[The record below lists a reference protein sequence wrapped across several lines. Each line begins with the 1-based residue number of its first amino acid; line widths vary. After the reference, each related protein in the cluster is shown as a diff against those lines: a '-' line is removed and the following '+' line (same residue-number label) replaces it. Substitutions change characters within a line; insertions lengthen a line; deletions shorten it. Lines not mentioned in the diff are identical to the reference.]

1 MNESSR
7 IAHEFRRAVLGVAL
21 LTTAAAA
28 QGTTRVS
35 VGASGAE
42 ANDASFCS
50 SAVVSA
56 DGRLVAFVS
65 DATNLVAGDSNGSM
79 DAFVHDRSTGTTER
93 VSVDSAGAQTFNS
106 SSIDG
111 IAISS
116 DGRFVAF
123 ASNGSTLVAND
134 MNAGFDIFV
143 RDRVAGTTERV
154 SIDSAGVEGDSDS
167 FFPQLS
173 ADGRIVAFV
182 SYATNL
188 DPTDSNG
195 TTDVYVHD
203 RTTGLTTR
211 VSKGIAG
218 ADARDHC
225 NLDALSADGNVVAF
239 ESYAD
244 NLVIGDHNAANDIF
258 VHERATAVTS
268 RVNVDSAGAEAI
280 GDSEGASL
288 STDGQ
293 VVAFASAAQNLVAG
307 DTNGGSDVFIHDR
320 STGSTERV
328 SVDTSGAQAD
338 ADSTAPSISADGQV
352 VAFRSDAT
360 DLVAG
365 DTNGTRDIFVHHRS
379 IGSTVRASVDSAG
392 AQGNGRCYTASL
404 AGDGRAVA
412 FYGGATNLVAGDTNA
427 TFDVFVHELC
437 IDATWSNY
445 GAGFPGTNGIPTLVA
460 QADPLLGTTL
470 AIDLGSSS
478 NTTTLAWLLVG
489 TASTQVPMT
498 KGGDL
503 LVVIDFALVLTL
515 PSGGTTIVADV
526 ADDHALC
533 GVEFFAQALELD
545 AGAAK
550 GVSSTPGLR
559 LLLGR

>member
-1 MNESSR
+1 MNESNGLAR
-7 IAHEFRRAVLGVAL
+7 ELGRAVLGVTL
-21 LTTAAAA
+21 LAASAVA
-28 QGTTRVS
+28 QETTRVS

-42 ANDASFCS
+42 ANGASSCS
-50 SAVVSA
+50 SAVISA

-79 DAFVHDRSTGTTER
+79 DAFVHDRATGTTER
-93 VSVDSAGAQTFNS
+93 VSVDSAGAQTLNS

-134 MNAGFDIFV
+134 TNGGFDIFV
-143 RDRVAGTTERV
+143 RDRMAGTTERV
-154 SIDSAGVEGDSDS
+154 SIDSAGVEGDAGS

-173 ADGRIVAFV
+173 ADGQVVAFA

-195 TTDVYVHD
+195 TTDVFVHD
-203 RTTGLTTR
+203 RTTGITTR

-225 NLDALSADGNVVAF
+225 SLAALSADGNVVAF

-244 NLVIGDHNAANDIF
+244 NLVGGDHNAANDIF
-258 VHERATAVTS
+258 VLDRATAVTS

-293 VVAFASAAQNLVAG
+293 VIAFASDAQNLVAG
-307 DTNGGSDVFIHDR
+307 DTNGGGDVFVHDR
-320 STGSTERV
+320 STGRTERV
-328 SVDTSGAQAD
+328 SVGANGAQAD
-338 ADSTAPSISADGQV
+338 ADSTAPSMSADGQV

-360 DLVAG
+360 NLVAG
-365 DTNGTRDIFVHHRS
+365 DTNGTRDIFVHDRS
-379 IGSTVRASVDSAG
+379 NGITGRASVDATG
-392 AQGNGRCYTASL
+392 AQGNGKCYTASL
-404 AGDGRAVA
+404 AADGRAVA
-412 FYGGATNLVAGDTNA
+412 FYSGASNLVAGDTNA
-427 TFDVFVHELC
+427 TLDVFVHELC
-437 IDATWSNY
+437 VDATWSNY
-445 GAGFPGTNGIPTLVA
+445 GAGFPGANGIPTLVA
-460 QADPLLGTTL
+460 QADPVLGATL
-470 AIDLGSSS
+470 AIDVGSSS

-489 TASTQVPMT
+489 SASAQLPMG

-503 LVVIDFALVLTL
+503 LVDVDFALVLTL
-515 PSGGTTIVADV
+515 PSGGTTLFADV
-526 ADDHALC
+526 ADDVALC
-533 GVEFFAQALELD
+533 GIEFFAQALELD